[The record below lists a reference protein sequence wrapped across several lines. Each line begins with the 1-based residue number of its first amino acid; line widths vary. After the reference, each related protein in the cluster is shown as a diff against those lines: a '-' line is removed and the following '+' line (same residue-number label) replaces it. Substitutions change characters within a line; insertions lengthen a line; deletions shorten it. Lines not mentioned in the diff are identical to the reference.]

1 MIWIRRLRLALLIL
15 GGVALQTTL
24 FSESL
29 RVFGVTAD
37 VGLVLTI
44 AVAYYGGPEVGAFYG
59 FVAGLAIDCF
69 LSTPM
74 GLSALTFALVG
85 YGVGA
90 IQTGLVRSSRWIA
103 PLLGGVGGL
112 VGGTMFILLGALVG
126 ADQLIALRSLK
137 VLAIS
142 GLYDALLAFVAFPV
156 ARWATRLPGVPV
168 RGWRGG

>member
-15 GGVALQTTL
+15 GGVVLQTTL
-24 FSESL
+24 FSESV

-142 GLYDALLAFVAFPV
+142 GVYDALLAFVAFPV